1 MNRKLLSK
9 ALCEIDESFIAEA
22 YRPVPEAASSSSE
35 RIVHMKKKR
44 MITFALVAALMLSLS
59 IAAYAAVSMVNSPQV
74 AERVAK
80 EEIERWKE
88 IGLLNPE
95 VAFEGEADRIVEF
108 QEHKGDERWY
118 GRFFAHSYD
127 VRFYLGPVSWG
138 NQTPSADLVQRKYG
152 CSLTIDTLSGK
163 ITAATIDAKAG
174 EDAVPVREDVWKD
187 PVDPS
192 DPEGEW
198 VEKPIYFYD
207 NYADIFP
214 ADMTVD
220 RFCTLLAEYW
230 GFSGYRLAETV
241 NDFYYDEPQ
250 ASVDPNSLLK
260 DLNAVTRANY
270 YLTVFFEGDQPG
282 VPMYIQL
289 NQFPGYVSLMVGT
302 VHAVG

>member
-1 MNRKLLSK
+1 MKREQLSTII
-9 ALCEIDESFIAEA
+9 CNIDDRHVAEA
-22 YRPVPEAASSSSE
+22 YQFDPDLCARSSE
-35 RIVHMKKKR
+35 RIVNMKKKR

-108 QEHKGDERWY
+108 QEQKGDERWY

-138 NQTPSADLVQRKYG
+138 NQTPSADLVQRTYG
-152 CSLTIDTLSGK
+152 CNLTIDTLSGK

-192 DPEGEW
+192 DPEGER

-241 NDFYYDEPQ
+241 DAFYYDEPQ
-250 ASVDPNSLLK
+250 ASVDPDSLLK
-260 DLNAVTRANY
+260 DLNAEKKANY

>member
-1 MNRKLLSK
+1 MKRDLLSK
-9 ALCEIDESFIAEA
+9 VFGDIDDQYIAEA
-22 YRPVPEAASSSSE
+22 YHPARPAASGSE
-35 RIVHMKKKR
+35 KMIHMKKKKF
-44 MITFALVAALMLSLS
+44 ITLGLVAALLLTLSV
-59 IAAYAAVSMVNSPQV
+59 AAYAINQAVGTPQ
-74 AERVAK
+74 AARRVALQ
-80 EEIERWKE
+80 EIERWKQ

-95 VAFEGEADRIVEF
+95 VQFEGDPNMIVEIK
-108 QEHKGDERWY
+108 EHKGSESWY
-118 GRFFAHSYD
+118 GRFFPHSYD
-127 VRFYLGPVSWG
+127 VRWYLGAVG
-138 NQTPSADLVQRKYG
+138 AFQTPQDAVQRKYG
-152 CSLTIDTLSGK
+152 CNLTIDTLTGK
-163 ITAATIDAKAG
+163 MMAATIDARAAK
-174 EDAVPVREDVWKD
+174 DAVPVREGTWES

-198 VEKPIYFYD
+198 EEHPIYFYD
-207 NYADIFP
+207 NYTDIFP

-220 RFCTLLAEYW
+220 RFCTLLTEYW

-260 DLNAVTRANY
+260 ELNADTRANY

>member
-1 MNRKLLSK
+1 MKRELLSK
-9 ALCEIDESFIAEA
+9 VFGDIDDQYIAEA
-22 YRPVPEAASSSSE
+22 YHPARPAASGSE
-35 RIVHMKKKR
+35 RMIHMKKKKF
-44 MITFALVAALMLSLS
+44 ITLGLVAALLLTLSV
-59 IAAYAAVSMVNSPQV
+59 AAYAINQAVGTPQ
-74 AERVAK
+74 AAQRVALQ
-80 EEIERWKE
+80 EIERWKE
-88 IGLLNPE
+88 LGLLNPE
-95 VAFEGEADRIVEF
+95 VGFEGEANMIVEIK
-108 QEHKGDERWY
+108 EHTGNESWY
-118 GRFFAHSYD
+118 GRFFPHSYD
-127 VRFYLGPVSWG
+127 VRWYLGAVG
-138 NQTPSADLVQRKYG
+138 AFQTPPQDAVQRKYG
-152 CSLTIDTLSGK
+152 CNLTIDTLSGK

-241 NDFYYDEPQ
+241 DEFYYDEPQ

-260 DLNAVTRANY
+260 DLNADTRANY

>member
-59 IAAYAAVSMVNSPQV
+59 IAAYAASLINSPQA

-88 IGLLNPE
+88 IGLLNPKLN
-95 VAFEGEADRIVEF
+95 FEGEADRIVEI
-108 QEHKGDERWY
+108 QDHKGDGSWY
-118 GRFFAHSYD
+118 GRFFTHSYN
-127 VRFYLGPVSWG
+127 VSFYLGPVSWG
-138 NQTPSADLVQRKYG
+138 NQTPPAELVQRKYG
-152 CSLTIDTLSGK
+152 CNLTIDTLSGK
-163 ITAATIDAKAG
+163 ITAATIDAKAD

-198 VEKPIYFYD
+198 EEKPIYFYD
-207 NYADIFP
+207 NYTDIFP

-260 DLNAVTRANY
+260 DLNADTRANY

>member
-1 MNRKLLSK
+1 MKRELLSK
-9 ALCEIDESFIAEA
+9 VFGDIDDQYIAEA
-22 YRPVPEAASSSSE
+22 YHPARPAASGSE
-35 RIVHMKKKR
+35 RMIHMKKKKY
-44 MITFALVAALMLSLS
+44 ITLGLVAALLLTLSV
-59 IAAYAAVSMVNSPQV
+59 AAYAINQAVGTPQ
-74 AERVAK
+74 AAQRVALQ
-80 EEIERWKE
+80 EIERWKQ

-95 VAFEGEADRIVEF
+95 VQFEGDPNMIVEIK
-108 QEHKGDERWY
+108 EHKGSESWY

-152 CSLTIDTLSGK
+152 CNLTIDTLSGK

-260 DLNAVTRANY
+260 DLNADTRANY

>member
-1 MNRKLLSK
+1 MKRELLSK
-9 ALCEIDESFIAEA
+9 VFGDIDDQYIAEA
-22 YRPVPEAASSSSE
+22 YHPARPAASGSE
-35 RIVHMKKKR
+35 KMIHMKKKKF
-44 MITFALVAALMLSLS
+44 ITLGLVAALLLTLSV
-59 IAAYAAVSMVNSPQV
+59 AAYAINQAVGTPQ
-74 AERVAK
+74 AARRVALQ
-80 EEIERWKE
+80 EIERWKQ

-95 VAFEGEADRIVEF
+95 VQFEGDPNMIVEIKE
-108 QEHKGDERWY
+108 QKGDERWY

-127 VRFYLGPVSWG
+127 VRFYLGPVNWG
-138 NQTPSADLVQRKYG
+138 NQTPPAELVQRKYG
-152 CSLTIDTLSGK
+152 CNLTIDTLTGK
-163 ITAATIDAKAG
+163 ITAATIDARAG

-260 DLNAVTRANY
+260 DLNADTRANY

>member
-1 MNRKLLSK
+1 MNRELLSK

-22 YRPVPEAASSSSE
+22 YRPVPEAASGSSE

-108 QEHKGDERWY
+108 PEQKGDERWY

-241 NDFYYDEPQ
+241 DEFYYDEPQ

-260 DLNAVTRANY
+260 DLNADTRANY

>member
-1 MNRKLLSK
+1 MKREQLSDII
-9 ALCEIDESFIAEA
+9 CNIDDRHIAEA
-22 YRPVPEAASSSSE
+22 YQFDPELCARSPE

-44 MITFALVAALMLSLS
+44 MIAFALAAALMLSLS
-59 IAAYAAVSMVNSPQV
+59 IAAYAASLINSPQA

-88 IGLLNPE
+88 IGLLNPKLN
-95 VAFEGEADRIVEF
+95 FEGEADRIVEI
-108 QEHKGDERWY
+108 QDHKGDGSWY
-118 GRFFAHSYD
+118 GRFFTHSYN
-127 VRFYLGPVSWG
+127 VSFYLGPVSWG
-138 NQTPSADLVQRKYG
+138 NQTPPAELVQRKYG
-152 CSLTIDTLSGK
+152 CNLTIDTLTGK
-163 ITAATIDAKAG
+163 ITAATIDARADTTDIPVL
-174 EDAVPVREDVWKD
+174 EIVREGPVNPQD
-187 PVDPS
+187 PD
-192 DPEGEW
+192 GEMEA
-198 VEKPIYFYD
+198 VSYYFYENFD
-207 NYADIFP
+207 DIFP

-241 NDFYYDEPQ
+241 DAFYYDEPQ
-250 ASVDPNSLLK
+250 ASVDPDSLLK
-260 DLNAVTRANY
+260 DLNAEKKANY

>member
-1 MNRKLLSK
+1 
-9 ALCEIDESFIAEA
+9 
-22 YRPVPEAASSSSE
+22 
-35 RIVHMKKKR
+35 MKKKR
-44 MITFALVAALMLSLS
+44 MITFALAAALMLSLS
-59 IAAYAAVSMVNSPQV
+59 IAAYAAVSMVNSPQA
-74 AERVAK
+74 AERVAR

-95 VAFEGEADRIVEF
+95 VSFEGEADRIVET
-108 QEHKGDERWY
+108 QEHKGDNSWY
-118 GRFFAHSYD
+118 GRFFTHSYD
-127 VRFYLGPVSWG
+127 VRYYLGPLDWID
-138 NQTPSADLVQRKYG
+138 QTPPSGLERRKFG
-152 CSLTIDTLSGK
+152 CNLTIDTLSGK
-163 ITAATIDAKAG
+163 ITAATIDARAG

-260 DLNAVTRANY
+260 DLNADTRANY

>member
-1 MNRKLLSK
+1 MKREQLSTII
-9 ALCEIDESFIAEA
+9 CNIDERHIAEA
-22 YRPVPEAASSSSE
+22 YQFDPDLCARSPE
-35 RIVHMKKKR
+35 RTVHMKKKR
-44 MITFALVAALMLSLS
+44 IITFALAAALMLSLS
-59 IAAYAAVSMVNSPQV
+59 IAAYAAVSMVNSPQA
-74 AERVAK
+74 AERVAR

-95 VAFEGEADRIVEF
+95 VAFEGEADRIVET
-108 QEHKGDERWY
+108 QEHKGDESWY
-118 GRFFAHSYD
+118 GRFFTHSYD
-127 VRFYLGPVSWG
+127 VRFYLGPVIWD
-138 NQTPSADLVQRKYG
+138 NQSPSAELVQRKYG
-152 CSLTIDTLSGK
+152 CNLTIDTLSGK
-163 ITAATIDAKAG
+163 ITAATIDARAG

-198 VEKPIYFYD
+198 MERPIYFYD

-214 ADMTVD
+214 EDMTVD

-230 GFSGYRLAETV
+230 GFSGYHLAETV

-260 DLNAVTRANY
+260 DLNAYTRANY